1 MRCRGPVSLTI
12 FSFLFLSW
20 VAHAAQPG
28 GGESITEKTLQ
39 GLALRGI
46 GPALMGGRIVDIAV
60 SLRHR
65 STWYIAVGS
74 GGVWKT
80 QNAGTTWQPIFDE
93 QPSYSVGCVALDP
106 SNPDIVWVGT
116 GENVSGVLASAHDV
130 SGGVQFTLDDGVL
143 VTLIGLTAALLDAT
157 YFTTH

>member
-1 MRCRGPVSLTI
+1 
-12 FSFLFLSW
+12 
-20 VAHAAQPG
+20 
-28 GGESITEKTLQ
+28 SITEKTLQ

-116 GENVSGVLASAHDV
+116 GENGRGRHVGWGDGVYKSLDGGRTWHHMGLGRSEHIGKILVDPRDGNVVSVAAEGPLWS
-130 SGGVQFTLDDGVL
+130 SGGDR
-143 VTLIGLTAALLDAT
+143 GL
-157 YFTTH
+157 YRTTNGGA